1 MEDRTQ
7 DISIIFI
14 KRKDTF
20 LAHIFP
26 KGEEAFINM
35 QSYHWLLTLKKRPE
49 QELFIYQGVFNYYL
63 LKHEKLPYEMI
74 PEPCYL
80 FCNKYMAP
88 FIVMDY
94 NAYKKKSGPIPNLSY
109 VVSVLKEIHKK
120 YTIQYIS
127 LTCPEGPYS
136 KTVKKKI
143 FENLFREVTFQKY
156 IYLLANMVPQ
166 YNEVFRIIEGEED
179 IPDITFLTPSPIEI
193 WTG

>member
-14 KRKDTF
+14 KRKNTF
-20 LAHIFP
+20 LAHIFLFF

-35 QSYHWLLTLKKRPE
+35 QRYHWLLNLKKRPE
-49 QELFIYQGVFNYYL
+49 QESFIYQGVFNYYL

-94 NAYKKKSGPIPNLSY
+94 NAYKKNLGPS
-109 VVSVLKEIHKK
+109 
-120 YTIQYIS
+120 Q
-127 LTCPEGPYS
+127 
-136 KTVKKKI
+136 I
-143 FENLFREVTFQKY
+143 FHMLFLF
-156 IYLLANMVPQ
+156 
-166 YNEVFRIIEGEED
+166 
-179 IPDITFLTPSPIEI
+179 
-193 WTG
+193 

>member
-1 MEDRTQ
+1 
-7 DISIIFI
+7 
-14 KRKDTF
+14 
-20 LAHIFP
+20 
-26 KGEEAFINM
+26 
-35 QSYHWLLTLKKRPE
+35 
-49 QELFIYQGVFNYYL
+49 
-63 LKHEKLPYEMI
+63 
-74 PEPCYL
+74 
-80 FCNKYMAP
+80 MAP
-88 FIVMDY
+88 FIVMNY
-94 NAYKKKSGPIPNLSY
+94 NTLQKKSGPIPNLSY

-127 LTCPEGPYS
+127 LTCPDEPYS

>member
-20 LAHIFP
+20 LAHIFLFS
-26 KGEEAFINM
+26 KGEEALINM
-35 QSYHWLLTLKKRPE
+35 QRYHWLLNLKKRPE
-49 QELFIYQGVFNYYL
+49 QESFNYQGVFNYYL

-94 NAYKKKSGPIPNLSY
+94 NACKKNLGPS
-109 VVSVLKEIHKK
+109 
-120 YTIQYIS
+120 Q
-127 LTCPEGPYS
+127 
-136 KTVKKKI
+136 I
-143 FENLFREVTFQKY
+143 FHMLFLF
-156 IYLLANMVPQ
+156 
-166 YNEVFRIIEGEED
+166 
-179 IPDITFLTPSPIEI
+179 
-193 WTG
+193 